1 MLPASVLIA
10 DRGLGAALVQRS
22 LSACGVRSIQIHSVP
37 ERYAA
42 FALEASQSICVGPQ
56 SVDDSYLNAA
66 AILDA
71 ARVTQAEAVHC
82 GNSPLADNPDFVEA
96 ANRLGVRVLGQDAE
110 TLRHFA
116 DPVFLSSASGLLV
129 WDPERTA
136 GGERARHLEV
146 PVLGNGSEV
155 RVLANRDVSARFDER
170 VVLSE
175 APAANLPDDVRKMLS
190 GAAAALARAVG
201 LVGLVT
207 FEFAL
212 CGGAEREPEIVR
224 AHARFEPALLAT
236 EALYGT
242 DLVLL
247 ALKLGCG
254 VSSSLELAAAR
265 VQAIVACVERDRNDA
280 GMLSALE
287 LPESGATTT
296 WAAPGTPLDPEYD
309 PALLALTVIRETR
322 ELAQR
327 TLADALD
334 ELCVGGVRTNA
345 GLLKALLDDPVERAG
360 ELTPEYAKSV
370 RDHAALVEVVSAG
383 PFTLVVDHPGRLG
396 YWHVGIPPSGAADPL
411 AFQLVNRIVGNPSDA
426 AGLEITLAG
435 PTLRFTADT
444 WIALGGAALP
454 ALLEGEPVDYYRPIR
469 VRAGQTLEIQSG
481 DEAGCR
487 AYLAVRGGLDV
498 PLYLGSRTTFTLG
511 NFGGHRGRTLRRGDR
526 LAIGARAP
534 LADPQPL
541 PAAYVPP
548 LTRSWEVRVLVGPH
562 AAPDFF
568 TPHDI
573 ETLFATPWEVH
584 FQSSRT
590 GIRLVG
596 PKPEWARPDGGE
608 AGLHPSNIHD
618 VPYAIGAIDFTGDMP
633 ILLGPDGPSLG
644 GFVCPATVIGAELWK
659 LGQLRPGD
667 RVRFQ
672 AVTEEHALELERAQT
687 ELIRTLSGAPTPLP
701 AAKSRKPSVP
711 PSSLPAVIEEARESP
726 NAPRV
731 VYRRSGDHN
740 LLVEYGP
747 PVLDLRV
754 RFRVHALMTWLEAQ
768 SIPGIVDLTPG
779 IRSLQ
784 IHFDP
789 PMLSSRRLLDLLHAA
804 ERELPSSGEI
814 EVPSRVVH
822 LPLSWDDPETRRA
835 IFKYMTSVRP
845 DAPWC
850 PSNLE
855 FIRRIN
861 GLDSIGDVKDIVFD
875 ANYLVL
881 GLGDVYLGAPVATPV
896 DPRHR
901 LVTTKYNPARTW
913 TPENAVGI
921 GGAYLCVYG
930 MEGPGGYQFVG
941 RTVQMYNPFKRTPE
955 FGAGTP
961 WLLRF
966 FDQIRFYPVSAAEL
980 LELREAFPHG
990 KAGLR
995 IEQSVFKLRDVERL
1009 LDEERDGI
1017 ARFKRTQQAAFDA
1030 ERQRWIESGQLSPRI
1045 PKDSSPIGVARGAA

>member
-22 LSACGVRSIQIHSVP
+22 LSACGIRSIQIHSVP
-37 ERYAA
+37 ERYT
-42 FALEASQSICVGPQ
+42 ALTLNASQSLCVGPRSTDQ
-56 SVDDSYLNAA
+56 SYLNAG

-71 ARVTQAEAVHC
+71 ARVTKAEAIHSAS
-82 GNSPLADNPDFVEA
+82 SPLADNPDFVA
-96 ANRLGVRVLGQDAE
+96 AAVAAGLRVLGQDAE
-110 TLRHFA
+110 TLRRLA
-116 DPVFLSSASGLLV
+116 DPVFLSSSSGLLV
-129 WDPERTA
+129 WAPERTP

-155 RVLANRDVSARFDER
+155 RVLATRDVSARIDDR
-170 VVLSE
+170 VVLCE
-175 APAANLPDDVRKMLS
+175 APAPNLPDDVRKMLS
-190 GAAAALARAVG
+190 GAAAALARALD

-224 AHARFEPALLAT
+224 AHARLDAALLAT
-236 EALYGT
+236 EGLYGT
-242 DLVLL
+242 DLLL
-247 ALKLGCG
+247 LSSKLVCG
-254 VSSSLELAAAR
+254 VPESLELVPAR
-265 VQAIVACVERDRNDA
+265 VHGLVACVERDQDDA
-280 GMLSALE
+280 GLLTALD
-287 LPESGATTT
+287 LPEGATTTT
-296 WAAPGTPLDPEYD
+296 WAAPGTPLDAEYD
-309 PALLALTVIRETR
+309 PSLLALSVVRESR
-322 ELAQR
+322 ELAQQ
-327 TLADALD
+327 ALL
-334 ELCVGGVRTNA
+334 EALRKLIVGGVRTNA
-345 GLLKALLDDPVERAG
+345 GLLRTLLDDPVERAG

-370 RDHAALVEVVSAG
+370 REHAALIEVVSAG

-411 AFQLVNRIVGNPSDA
+411 ALQLVNRVVGNPSDA

-435 PTLRFTADT
+435 PTLRFTADS
-444 WIALGGAALP
+444 WVALGGAALP
-454 ALLEGEPVDYYRPIR
+454 AFLDGESVSPYRPIR
-469 VRAGQTLEIQSG
+469 VKAGQTLEIQSG

-487 AYLAVRGGLDV
+487 AYLAVRGGIDV
-498 PLYLGSRTTFTLG
+498 PAYLGSRTTFTLG
-511 NFGGHRGRTLRRGDR
+511 NFGGHRGRILRRGDR
-526 LAIGARAP
+526 LALGAHTPA
-534 LADPQPL
+534 ADPQPL
-541 PAAYVPP
+541 PAALVPE
-548 LTRSWEVRVLVGPH
+548 LTHSWDVRVLVGPH

-568 TPHDI
+568 TPHDL
-573 ETLFATPWEVH
+573 EMLFATSWEVH

-596 PKPEWARPDGGE
+596 PKPTWARPDGGE

-644 GFVCPATVIGAELWK
+644 GFVCPATVIGADLWK

-672 AVTEEHALELERAQT
+672 AVTEELALELEQAQL
-687 ELIRTLSGAPTPLP
+687 ELVRTLSEPAAPLP
-701 AAKSRKPSVP
+701 ASKARKLGPAAA
-711 PSSLPAVIEEARESP
+711 SLPAVIEEHHDDPA
-726 NAPRV
+726 APAV
-731 VYRRSGDHN
+731 AYRRSGDHN

-747 PVLDLRV
+747 PILDLRL
-754 RFRVHALMTWLEAQ
+754 RFRVHALMTWLEAARV
-768 SIPGIVDLTPG
+768 PGIVDLTPG

-789 PMLSSRRLLDLLHAA
+789 PVLSSQRLLELLHAA
-804 ERELPSSGEI
+804 ERELPPSDAI

-835 IFKYMTSVRP
+835 IQKYMTSVRA

-855 FIRRIN
+855 FILRIN
-861 GLDSIGDVKDIVFD
+861 GLDSIEAVRDLVFR

-941 RTVQMYNPFKRTPE
+941 RTVQMYNPFKRTSE
-955 FGAGTP
+955 FGPGTP

-990 KAGLR
+990 RASLR
-995 IEQSVFKLRDVERL
+995 IEPSLFKLRDVERL
-1009 LDEERDGI
+1009 LEDEREGI
-1017 ARFKRTQQAAFDA
+1017 ERFKRTQQAAFDA
-1030 ERQRWIESGQLSPRI
+1030 ERQRWIDSGQLTQRLPAGASL
-1045 PKDSSPIGVARGAA
+1045 GAARGAA

>member
-1 MLPASVLIA
+1 MLPESVLIA
-10 DRGLGAALVQRS
+10 DRGLGARLVQRA
-22 LSACGVRSIQIHSVP
+22 LSACGVRAIQIHSVP

-42 FALEASQSICVGPQ
+42 FALDAERAICVGPR
-56 SVDDSYLNAA
+56 SLDTSYLNAA

-71 ARVTQAEAVHC
+71 ARVTKAEAVHC
-82 GNSPLADNPDFVEA
+82 GSSALADSPDFAEA
-96 ANRLGVRVLGQDAE
+96 ATKAGARVLGPDAA
-110 TLRHFA
+110 TLRRLA
-116 DPVFLSSASGLLV
+116 DPVFLSSASGLLA
-129 WDPERTA
+129 WDPERSP
-136 GGERARHLEV
+136 GRDRARYFAV
-146 PVLGNGSEV
+146 SVLGNGQEV
-155 RVLANRDVSARFDER
+155 RVLASRDVSARRDER
-170 VVLSE
+170 VILSE
-175 APAANLPDDVRKMLS
+175 APATNLPDDLRKMLS

-207 FEFAL
+207 FEFAA

-224 AHARFEPALLAT
+224 AHARFEPSLLAT
-236 EALYGT
+236 EALYGG

-247 ALKLGCG
+247 SLKLACG
-254 VSSSLELAAAR
+254 VPASLELVPSKAHA
-265 VQAIVACVERDRNDA
+265 VFGCVERDHSDA
-280 GMLSALE
+280 GVLSALE
-287 LPESGATTT
+287 LPESVAATT
-296 WAAPGTPLDPEYD
+296 WVAPGTPLDAEYD
-309 PALLALTVIRETR
+309 PALLALTALGETR
-322 ELAQR
+322 ELA
-327 TLADALD
+327 LEALGDALGV
-334 ELCVGGVRTNA
+334 LRVGGVRTNA

-360 ELTPEYAKSV
+360 ELTAEYAKSV
-370 RDHAALVEVVSAG
+370 REHSAVLEVVSAG

-411 AFQLVNRIVGNPSDA
+411 AFQLVNRIVGNPGDA

-435 PTLRFTADT
+435 PTLRFSADT

-454 ALLEGEPVDYYRPIR
+454 ALLDGESLAYYRPIR

-487 AYLAVRGGLDV
+487 TYLAVRGGIDV
-498 PLYLGSRTTFTLG
+498 PVYLGSRTTFTLG
-511 NFGGHRGRTLRRGDR
+511 NFGGHRGRILRRGDR
-526 LAIGARAP
+526 LAYGAQAP
-534 LADPQPL
+534 VADPQPL
-541 PAAYVPP
+541 PSAQVPA
-548 LTRSWEVRVLVGPH
+548 LTRSWELCVLVGPH

-573 ETLFATPWEVH
+573 EVLFATSWEVH
-584 FQSSRT
+584 YQSSRT

-596 PKPEWARPDGGE
+596 PKPEWARADGGE

-644 GFVCPATVIGAELWK
+644 GFVCPATVIAADLWK

-667 RVRFQ
+667 RLRFL
-672 AVTEEHALELERAQT
+672 AVPEEHALELERAQS
-687 ELIRTLSGAPTPLP
+687 ELIRTLDGPTPVPAPRARKPAALP
-701 AAKSRKPSVP
+701 AI
-711 PSSLPAVIEEARESP
+711 LEEQEDTP
-726 NAPRV
+726 NAPKV

-740 LLVEYGP
+740 LLIEYGP
-747 PVLDLRV
+747 PVLDLRL
-754 RFRVHALMTWLEAQ
+754 RFRVHALMSWLETQ
-768 SIPGIVDLTPG
+768 RLDGVIDLTPG

-784 IHFDP
+784 VHFDP
-789 PMLSSRRLLDLLHAA
+789 SRLSSRRLLELLRTA
-804 ERELPSSGEI
+804 ERELPPADAI

-835 IFKYMTSVRP
+835 ILKYMTSVRP

-861 GLDSIGDVKDIVFD
+861 GLDSIAAVKSLVFD

-941 RTVQMYNPFKRTPE
+941 RTVQMYNPFKQTRE
-955 FGAGTP
+955 FGPGTP

-966 FDQIRFYPVSAAEL
+966 FDQIRFYPVSAVEL

-995 IEQSVFKLRDVERL
+995 IEPSVFKLGDVERL
-1009 LDEERDGI
+1009 LEEERGGI
-1017 ARFKRTQQAAFDA
+1017 ERFQRAQRAAFDA
-1030 ERQRWIESGQLSPRI
+1030 ERQRWIDSGQLSARV
-1045 PKDSSPIGVARGAA
+1045 PKDASAIDAALGAA